1 MWEQVNDALRQ
12 SASRLLTGIA
22 GVLPGVV
29 ALVVAVLVAA
39 LFGWVIRLL
48 LLRML
53 RGVRFDE
60 HMEHLGFTVVTELSP
75 SRSPALLVAR
85 LVFWLVVLLGF
96 LVGFAAIDPVQ
107 TGGLLAAVLG
117 YLPNVVVAVLLLLI
131 GALVARFLG
140 RSVLIGAVNL
150 RIESAKLL
158 SVGVKWMIMVLATAM
173 ALTHLS
179 IGGPVVTLAFGIL
192 FGGIVLAMTLAVG
205 IGSSDMVRKGWE
217 RRERREEPA
226 EPPYQHLYTD
236 E

>member
-22 GVLPGVV
+22 SALPGVV
-29 ALVVAVLVAA
+29 ALVMAVLVAA

-48 LLRML
+48 LLRTL

-60 HMEHLGFTVVTELSP
+60 RMEHLGFTVVAELSP

-85 LVFWLVVLLGF
+85 VVFWLVLLLGF
-96 LVGFAAIDPVQ
+96 LVGLAAIDPVR
-107 TGGLLAAVLG
+107 TATLLGAVLG

-150 RIESAKLL
+150 QIESAKLL
-158 SVGVKWMIMVLATAM
+158 SIGVKWMIMVLATAM

-179 IGGPVVTLAFGIL
+179 IGGPVVMLAFGIL
-192 FGGIVLAMTLAVG
+192 FGGIVLALTLAIG

-217 RRERREEPA
+217 RRERREDPA
-226 EPPYQHLYTD
+226 EASYQHLYTD

>member
-22 GVLPGVV
+22 SVLPGVV

-39 LFGWVIRLL
+39 LLGWVIRLL

-60 HMEHLGFTVVTELSP
+60 RLEHLGFSVLAEMSP
-75 SRSPALLVAR
+75 SRSPALLLTRV
-85 LVFWLVVLLGF
+85 VFWLVVLLGF
-96 LVGFAAIDPVQ
+96 LVGFAAIDPVR
-107 TGGLLAAVLG
+107 TGVLLGAVFG
-117 YLPNVVVAVLLLLI
+117 YLPNVVVAVLLLVV

-150 RIESAKLL
+150 QIESAKLL
-158 SVGVKWMIMVLATAM
+158 SIGVKWMVMVLATAM

-179 IGGPVVTLAFGIL
+179 IGGPVLTLAFGIL
-192 FGGIVLAMTLAVG
+192 FGGIVLAMSLAVG
-205 IGSSDMVRKGWE
+205 LGSKDMVRKGWE
-217 RRERREEPA
+217 RRERREEQA
-226 EPPYQHLYTD
+226 ETPYQPL
-236 E
+236 

>member
-22 GVLPGVV
+22 SALPGVV
-29 ALVVAVLVAA
+29 ALVMAVLVAA
-39 LFGWVIRLL
+39 FFGWVIRLL
-48 LLRML
+48 LLRAL

-60 HMEHLGFTVVTELSP
+60 RVEHLGFTVVAELSP

-85 LVFWLVVLLGF
+85 VVFWLVLLLGF
-96 LVGFAAIDPVQ
+96 LVGLAAIDPVR
-107 TGGLLAAVLG
+107 TGILLGTVLG
-117 YLPNVVVAVLLLLI
+117 YLPNLVVAVLLLLI

-150 RIESAKLL
+150 QIESAKLL
-158 SVGVKWMIMVLATAM
+158 SIGVKWMIMVLATAM

-192 FGGIVLAMTLAVG
+192 FGGIVLALTLAVG

-217 RRERREEPA
+217 RRERREDPA
-226 EPPYQHLYTD
+226 EAPYQHLYRD

>member
-1 MWEQVNDALRQ
+1 MWEQVNEALRQ

-22 GVLPGVV
+22 SVLPGVV
-29 ALVVAVLVAA
+29 AMVVAVLVAA
-39 LFGWVIRLL
+39 LFGWAIRLL
-48 LLRML
+48 LLRAL

-60 HMEHLGFTVVTELSP
+60 RMEHLGFTVVAELSP

-85 LVFWLVVLLGF
+85 VVFWFVLLLGF
-96 LVGFAAIDPVQ
+96 LVGFAAFDPVR
-107 TGGLLAAVLG
+107 TAVVLGTVLG

-150 RIESAKLL
+150 QIESAKLL
-158 SVGVKWMIMVLATAM
+158 SIGVKWLVMVLATAM

-192 FGGIVLAMTLAVG
+192 FGGIVLALSLAVG
-205 IGSSDMVRKGWE
+205 LGSKDMVRRGWE
-217 RRERREEPA
+217 RRERREEEA
-226 EPPYQHLYTD
+226 EAPYQHS
-236 E
+236 